1 MDPQCPR
8 HACHLLPIAM
18 VLYLMNNCFCGPC
31 PWPHPTWGEQREIT
45 TPKCTKKREVLEISK
60 LKNGEKRIEKEHEMK
75 ACRALKEALS
85 DFKVCLL
92 HWGMLAF
99 QTVFSSERLI
109 VLIVCRHGSTMLL
122 RYMRESEVRVNTI
135 IHWCHPLFSPR
146 ESAGLMSG
154 LAHLWWQK
162 NIKIEEVSFPSLLRV
177 RHHSGGGTT

>member
-99 QTVFSSERLI
+99 KTVFFLF
-109 VLIVCRHGSTMLL
+109 
-122 RYMRESEVRVNTI
+122 RENRQEAYCLSAPQHNAASEVKANAI
-135 IHWCHPLFSPR
+135 IQWCHPLFSPR